1 MVRTGSQWL
10 GVFFAVLPFA
20 MPAQAEAR
28 QDLRADMQMSGG
40 VLNSPT
46 SGALYVSGS
55 AARLE
60 LSMDGQSLIIVGDPA
75 SGSMNILMPEQ
86 GVYMPL
92 SSGMSP
98 VSVPPVT
105 GYNPAD
111 PCSSG
116 EVTNCVSL
124 GTEQVNGYDA
134 AGWQYDSNGETW
146 TAWLATEFSFPVR
159 LISEDGTT
167 TDFTNISMGPQDPS
181 LFEIPSNYQ
190 PMPGFGGFAGAFG
203 GGGGGAPD
211 APPSGDAGAGGF
223 GFPPGFDPASFGVD
237 PAALAD
243 LQAAADGYDAAAAAQ
258 WEGGDGWM
266 VSVTV
271 TASGERTLS
280 DPTILEARNESTESY
295 SIELRGSFP
304 LNYGVPGVPGSAG
317 PRWQLIP
324 GIGADRGNAAQISF
338 SAESAYQSDGS
349 HIAECSIVDGPNT
362 WTRTTRGVMDW
373 NLGPATSDN
382 MAAQGLSFYW
392 QIAQDLQTYELL
404 IGVGGEATETTEG
417 VTNYGACPP
426 GSASSEPINETATRQ
441 YTTGIQITGEP
452 LPGARGTITGS
463 RTMPLEFNIGGF
475 SGELDATVEWTLS
488 PI

>member
-1 MVRTGSQWL
+1 MVRAGSRWL
-10 GVFFAVLPFA
+10 GVFVTALSFT
-20 MPAQAEAR
+20 MPSAAEA

-40 VLNSPT
+40 ALPSPAA
-46 SGALYVSGS
+46 GALYVSGS
-55 AARLE
+55 AARIE
-60 LSMDGQSLIIVGDPA
+60 VSMDGQEIIILGDPIA
-75 SGSMNILMPEQ
+75 GSMNILMPDQ

-92 SSGMSP
+92 SAGMSP
-98 VSVPPVT
+98 VSVPPVS

-116 EVTNCVSL
+116 QVTNCVSL
-124 GTEQVNGYDA
+124 GPEQVNGYDT

-146 TAWLATEFSFPVR
+146 SAWISTELSFPVR
-159 LISEDGTT
+159 LVGSDGTT
-167 TDFTNISMGPQDPS
+167 TDFTNIAMGPQDPS

-190 PMPGFGGFAGAFG
+190 AMGGFGGFAG
-203 GGGGGAPD
+203 GGGGGAPGG
-211 APPSGDAGAGGF
+211 APSGDAGGGF

-237 PAALAD
+237 PSQVADQLAD
-243 LQAAADGYDAAAAAQ
+243 LQAATDAYDADAAAQ
-258 WEGGDGWM
+258 WESGDGWM

-304 LNYGVPGVPGSAG
+304 LNYGAPGVPGSAG

-324 GIGADRGNAAQISF
+324 GIGSDRGNAAQISF

-349 HIAECSIVDGPNT
+349 HVAECSIVDGPNT
-362 WTRTTRGVMDW
+362 WTRTTRGLMDW

-382 MAAQGLSFYW
+382 MAAQGVSFYW
-392 QIAQDLQTYELL
+392 QIAPDLQTYELM
-404 IGVGGEATETTEG
+404 IGVAGEATETTEG
-417 VTNYGACPP
+417 VTNYGPCPP
-426 GSASSEPINETATRQ
+426 DPVTSEPINETAARQ
-441 YTTGIQITGEP
+441 YTTGLQITGEP
-452 LPGARGTITGS
+452 LPSARGTVTGS
-463 RTMPLEFNIGGF
+463 RTMPLQFNIGGF